1 MENIEN
7 SGKRNFPENK
17 PKKVL
22 TLKEGENPL
31 EKIREKEREILRH
44 VLCTGEPGEL
54 MDRIDKFRSIR
65 TAVLGMGDDW
75 AKSVWPFAD
84 LIDAMEDILRIR
96 LENQNL

>member
-1 MENIEN
+1 MENNEN
-7 SGKRNFPENK
+7 KGKRVF
-17 PKKVL
+17 
-22 TLKEGENPL
+22 TLKPGESPQ
-31 EKIREKEREILRH
+31 EKIKEIERNILRQ
-44 VLCTGEPGEL
+44 VLMTDNTAEL
-54 MDRIDKFRSIR
+54 MDRIEKFRMIR